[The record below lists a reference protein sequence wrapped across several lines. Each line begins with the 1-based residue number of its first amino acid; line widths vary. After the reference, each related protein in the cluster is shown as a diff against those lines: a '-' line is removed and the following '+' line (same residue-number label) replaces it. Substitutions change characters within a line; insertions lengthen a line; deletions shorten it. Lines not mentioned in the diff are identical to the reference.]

1 MQRDCV
7 ILRGVQL
14 QLNLWLSML
23 QDFRYAIRQ
32 LMKSPGFALTA
43 LISIALGIGATT
55 AVFSVVYGVL
65 INPYPYKNP
74 GRMVH
79 LVLIDRAGHELWPA
93 LNGAQ
98 IEQLRMTPGVESA
111 IGQEDWSLTTTGEDL
126 PDDVAGV
133 YLTPNAFDF
142 FGVPALLGRE
152 FGAPDASQ
160 PVVVLSYKFWQRHF
174 GGDRNLVGRNLQLVH
189 KTYVVIGVL
198 PPRFTWGG
206 GDGADVY
213 LPLKPTSDS
222 NAAFTCEIRLKN
234 GVSYAAA
241 DAALQPLVEQFARQ
255 QPARFPDHFK
265 VAVQGLGDQFAE
277 RVGKTLWLLLG
288 AVALLL
294 LIGCANVSILL
305 LARGT
310 ARSHEFAVRAAIG
323 AGRARLVSQLLIESL
338 ALSLGGVLLGVA
350 LAYRTVP
357 LMVAWLPLGSFP
369 NEAAIGLNIPV
380 LFFSIGLAVLTS
392 IFFGLAPALSL
403 SRPDIAHLIQANT
416 RKASSGV
423 RGKGMSSALVAG
435 QIALTVVLLTTAG
448 AAVGGFLRLMHADLG
463 YDPHNVMSVGIPVHD
478 NTYMTWEQRS
488 TYFEKLRERISTL
501 PEVVSAGISSNATPP
516 NNGWAIGF
524 EILGRQSNEA
534 QELLANLVSPEYFDV
549 LHIPMGQGRLWDRI
563 ATARGDRVAVI
574 NETMAHQ
581 YWPKGDAVG
590 HQIRIPKMKSDSIY
604 SPAIPDSDG
613 WFQVVGVVADAR
625 DDGLRNKIRPA
636 AYFPYT
642 VYMRMYTQ
650 ILVRTTT
657 PPLQVLRSVR
667 AQVRSVNGDQ
677 QVSGN
682 VRNLDQWITIQPEW
696 AQQRLIASIF
706 GGFAF
711 LALILAAMG
720 LYSVVSYTVSQRT
733 SEIGIRISL
742 GAQQAHV
749 LRLVFAS
756 TAKSVGA
763 GLTLGAGFIL
773 LFHRVLQGWMGSD
786 AYDPKIML
794 GAAFL
799 LAASAAAASF
809 FPARRAS
816 SIDPIVAV
824 RDR

>member
-350 LAYRTVP
+350 LAYRTV
-357 LMVAWLPLGSFP
+357 
-369 NEAAIGLNIPV
+369 
-380 LFFSIGLAVLTS
+380 
-392 IFFGLAPALSL
+392 
-403 SRPDIAHLIQANT
+403 R
-416 RKASSGV
+416 
-423 RGKGMSSALVAG
+423 
-435 QIALTVVLLTTAG
+435 
-448 AAVGGFLRLMHADLG
+448 
-463 YDPHNVMSVGIPVHD
+463 
-478 NTYMTWEQRS
+478 
-488 TYFEKLRERISTL
+488 
-501 PEVVSAGISSNATPP
+501 
-516 NNGWAIGF
+516 
-524 EILGRQSNEA
+524 
-534 QELLANLVSPEYFDV
+534 
-549 LHIPMGQGRLWDRI
+549 
-563 ATARGDRVAVI
+563 
-574 NETMAHQ
+574 
-581 YWPKGDAVG
+581 
-590 HQIRIPKMKSDSIY
+590 
-604 SPAIPDSDG
+604 
-613 WFQVVGVVADAR
+613 
-625 DDGLRNKIRPA
+625 
-636 AYFPYT
+636 
-642 VYMRMYTQ
+642 
-650 ILVRTTT
+650 
-657 PPLQVLRSVR
+657 
-667 AQVRSVNGDQ
+667 
-677 QVSGN
+677 
-682 VRNLDQWITIQPEW
+682 
-696 AQQRLIASIF
+696 
-706 GGFAF
+706 
-711 LALILAAMG
+711 
-720 LYSVVSYTVSQRT
+720 
-733 SEIGIRISL
+733 
-742 GAQQAHV
+742 
-749 LRLVFAS
+749 
-756 TAKSVGA
+756 
-763 GLTLGAGFIL
+763 
-773 LFHRVLQGWMGSD
+773 
-786 AYDPKIML
+786 
-794 GAAFL
+794 
-799 LAASAAAASF
+799 
-809 FPARRAS
+809 
-816 SIDPIVAV
+816 
-824 RDR
+824 